1 MRSYQPWLDN
11 LNQEPGRVPFAW
23 SNVWHWHNF
32 WPPVFRRLLRA
43 RCCTVGGSAP
53 GIGSIWSMVWMLTS
67 LRLMGVGAPFLL
79 PGCPCKGSLCRAV
92 GHTMR

>member
-32 WPPVFRRLLRA
+32 WPPCFSPPSSRSVLHRRR
-43 RCCTVGGSAP
+43 
-53 GIGSIWSMVWMLTS
+53 
-67 LRLMGVGAPFLL
+67 VGAGYRVDLVDGLDADEFAAHGRGVSFLVAGL
-79 PGCPCKGSLCRAV
+79 S
-92 GHTMR
+92 M

>member
-32 WPPVFRRLLRA
+32 WPLFFAAFFALGVAP
-43 RCCTVGGSAP
+43 SA
-53 GIGSIWSMVWMLTS
+53 GRGRV
-67 LRLMGVGAPFLL
+67 
-79 PGCPCKGSLCRAV
+79 
-92 GHTMR
+92 